1 MRTPFTPISFYT
13 RIQHLFTHKLLVSNT
28 SRLPP
33 VYVRAADGLTDSGLF
48 GGISTRTG
56 HMGARSD
63 CLNDMLQLFATHNAQ
78 YNSHLPSSFS
88 FSFSSSLRGQQQQQQ
103 QSVEELMRG
112 LLRSNRF
119 VAGRASSWTSNQPAT
134 FMEFLATVNWR
145 RRKDAIVAAAVL
157 LKLPGLTILLLDC
170 LPLPLNL
177 FSSSSRID

>member
-1 MRTPFTPISFYT
+1 
-13 RIQHLFTHKLLVSNT
+13 
-28 SRLPP
+28 
-33 VYVRAADGLTDSGLF
+33 
-48 GGISTRTG
+48 
-56 HMGARSD
+56 MGARSD

-78 YNSHLPSSFS
+78 HNSHLPSSFS
-88 FSFSSSLRGQQQQQQ
+88 FSFSSSSSLRGQQQQQQQ

-145 RRKDAIVAAAVL
+145 RRKAAIVAAAVL

-177 FSSSSRID
+177 FSSSSRIN